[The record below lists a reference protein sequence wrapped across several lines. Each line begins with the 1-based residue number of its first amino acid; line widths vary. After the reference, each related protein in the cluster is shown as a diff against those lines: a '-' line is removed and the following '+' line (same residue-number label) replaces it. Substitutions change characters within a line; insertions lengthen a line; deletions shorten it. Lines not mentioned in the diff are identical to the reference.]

1 MHDVSIVI
9 PTRNRISD
17 LTLCIESIGR
27 QTELEDVSIE
37 LLIVDDGDIEENVL
51 DYLRK
56 VLAQMPSAELRYY
69 RKTKPTSG
77 SPVTK
82 R

>member
-37 LLIVDDGDIEENVL
+37 LLIVDDGDIGGECPGL
-51 DYLRK
+51 F
-56 VLAQMPSAELRYY
+56 AQGAGADA
-69 RKTKPTSG
+69 KC
-77 SPVTK
+77 
-82 R
+82 